1 MDLTFQIDT
10 EDSKPLYQ
18 QLYQFVKSEIQAGKI
33 GMKEKLPSKRKLSV
47 SLGLSQNTIQSAYDQ
62 LIQEGYVT
70 PSERRGFYVNR
81 IENLARLD
89 GALPAAAE
97 EQKAE
102 AHARYDFSYTG
113 VDPDCFPYALWRRLY
128 KETVDEND
136 RGLLLLG
143 ESQGRFE
150 LRAAIAGYLHQSRG
164 VACEAGQVVLGSGTE
179 FLLQIL
185 ILLFGQESVFGIEN
199 PGYERLGQQ
208 FGSNHVQYRPIDID
222 GGGMVPQ
229 KIEESGAGILC
240 LTPAH
245 QFPSG
250 EIMPI
255 SRRVQILNW
264 ANAQSGRY
272 VIEDDY
278 DGEFKYSGKP
288 VPALQGLDQGGKVIY
303 MGAFSKSLSPAVR
316 VSYMVLP
323 EALLNEYRRSL
334 SYMICPVPG
343 IEQKMMARFIAE
355 GYFERHL
362 NRMRTIYKKKR
373 ELLVE
378 CIKAM
383 RCPARIL
390 GADAGLHLLVR
401 VENGMTEER
410 LLGCAESAGVKVYG
424 ISGYY
429 IGGRRAGAPHILL
442 GYASLAEKD
451 IARAVEVLDG
461 AWS

>member
-1 MDLTFQIDT
+1 MDLTFQMDAA
-10 EDSKPLYQ
+10 DRNPLYQ
-18 QLYQFVKSEIQAGKI
+18 QLYQFIKSEIQSGKI
-33 GMKEKLPSKRKLSV
+33 GTAEKLPSKRKLSAY
-47 SLGLSQNTIQSAYDQ
+47 LNISQNTIQSAYDQ

-70 PSERRGFYVNR
+70 PSERRGFFVNR

-89 GALPAAAE
+89 AARPAAAE
-97 EQKAE
+97 KKNEQKPV
-102 AHARYDFSYTG
+102 RYDFSYTG
-113 VDPDCFPYALWRRLY
+113 VDPEGFPYALWRRLY

-136 RGLLLLG
+136 HELLLLG
-143 ESQGRFE
+143 ESQGRRE

-164 VACEAGQVVLGSGTE
+164 VNCEAGQIVLGSGTE

-185 ILLFGQESVFGIEN
+185 ILLFGPGSVFGIEN
-199 PGYERLGQQ
+199 PGYEKLSQQ
-208 FGSNHVQYRPIDID
+208 FAGNHVQHRAIDID
-222 GGGMVPQ
+222 GAGMIPQ
-229 KIEESGAGILC
+229 KIEESGANILC

-264 ANAQSGRY
+264 ANAKPGRY
-272 VIEDDY
+272 IIEDDY

-288 VPALQGLDQGGKVIY
+288 VPALQGLDQGGRAIY

-323 EALLNEYRRSL
+323 EALLKQYRRNL
-334 SYMICPVPG
+334 SYMICPVAG
-343 IEQKMMARFIAE
+343 IEQKMLARFIAD

-378 CIKAM
+378 SIKKM
-383 RCPARIL
+383 RCPVQIL
-390 GADAGLHLLVR
+390 GADAGLHLLLR
-401 VENGMTEER
+401 VDNSMTEDR
-410 LLGCAESAGVKVYG
+410 LIASAREAGVKVYG

-429 IGGRRAGAPHILL
+429 SRTRQDGTPHILL
-442 GYASLAEKD
+442 GYASLAEGE
-451 IARAVEVLDG
+451 IARAVEILDG

>member
-1 MDLTFQIDT
+1 MDLTFQMDAG
-10 EDSKPLYQ
+10 DGKPLYQ
-18 QLYQFVKSEIQAGKI
+18 QLYQFIKNEIQSGKI
-33 GMKEKLPSKRKLSV
+33 GTAEKLPSKRKLSV
-47 SLGLSQNTIQSAYDQ
+47 YLNISQNTVQSAYDQ

-89 GALPAAAE
+89 VALPAEGEKKNAQE
-97 EQKAE
+97 PV
-102 AHARYDFSYTG
+102 RYDFSYSG
-113 VDPDCFPYALWRRLY
+113 VDTEYFPYALWRKLY
-128 KETVDEND
+128 KETIDEND
-136 RGLLLLG
+136 AGLLLLG
-143 ESQGRFE
+143 ESQGRGE
-150 LRAAIAGYLHQSRG
+150 LRSAIAGYLHQSRG
-164 VACEAGQVVLGSGTE
+164 VACEAEQVVLGSGTE
-179 FLLQIL
+179 FLIQIL
-185 ILLFGQESVFGIEN
+185 ILLFGPDSVFGIEN
-199 PGYERLGQQ
+199 PGYEKLNQQ
-208 FGSNHVQYRPIDID
+208 FAGNHVQYRAIDID
-222 GGGMVPQ
+222 GGGMIPQ
-229 KIEESGAGILC
+229 KIEESGANILC

-264 ANAQSGRY
+264 ANASPERY

-288 VPALQGLDQGGKVIY
+288 IPALQGLDKGGKVIY

-323 EALLNEYRRSL
+323 GALLKRYRHSL

-343 IEQKMMARFIAE
+343 IEQKMLARFIAD

-362 NRMRTIYKKKR
+362 NRMRTVYKKKR

-378 CIKAM
+378 AIKKM
-383 RCPARIL
+383 RCPLRIL

-401 VENGMTEER
+401 VENGMSGEG
-410 LLGCAESAGVKVYG
+410 LVSAARREGIKVYG
-424 ISGYY
+424 MSRYY
-429 IGGRRAGAPHILL
+429 PEARQGGTPLILL
-442 GYASLAEKD
+442 GYASLAENE
-451 IARAVEVLDG
+451 IARAVGILDG